1 MDVPPGK
8 KVALVGDSGGGKS
21 TIISLL
27 ERFYDPSQGEIF
39 LDGTEI
45 KSMDLRFLRTQI
57 SLVSQEPS
65 LFSTTIAKNIAYG
78 KDDATLDEIIEA
90 AKMANCHNF
99 ISTLPDGYNTLLG
112 DKHTQ
117 LSGGQK
123 VLLISTVSPQ
133 SLIFLQ
139 QRVAIARAILCNPKV
154 MLLDEATSAL
164 DSESEKLVQEAL
176 ERVMQGRTTIVIA
189 HRLSTIMDADIIA
202 VMKGGQIVERGT
214 HAELLDQGG
223 IYCNLVRRQ
232 L

>member
-123 VLLISTVSPQ
+123 VLLISNVSPQ
-133 SLIFLQ
+133 SLICLQ